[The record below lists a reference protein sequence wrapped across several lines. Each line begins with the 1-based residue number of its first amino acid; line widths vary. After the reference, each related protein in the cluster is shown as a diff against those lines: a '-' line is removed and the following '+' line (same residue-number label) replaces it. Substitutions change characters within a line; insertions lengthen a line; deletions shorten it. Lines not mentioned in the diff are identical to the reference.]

1 MTLLFLILLVV
12 GWLGYFFYPFTD
24 ANVKW
29 QGKNRTKAF
38 TRHLRALS
46 GKKSEFDSSSSMN
59 SKRLLLDQP
68 RSSYEAGLRR
78 RKIAITLTVIS
89 LAAFISVPATG
100 VAGWTMLFIANIL
113 LLPLLCVSA
122 HWRHR
127 SAEQEMRSL
136 ILNHEPPTGTSA
148 HTNIRISAQQ
158 AVIR

>member
-12 GWLGYFFYPFTD
+12 VWLGYFFYPFTD

-38 TRHLRALS
+38 TRHLSALS
-46 GKKSEFDSSSSMN
+46 GKNSDFDFSSSMN
-59 SKRLLLDQP
+59 SKRLLLDLP

-89 LAAFISVPATG
+89 LVAFISIPATG
-100 VAGWTMLFIANIL
+100 VAGWTMLFTANML
-113 LLPLLCVSA
+113 MLPLLCVSA

-136 ILNHEPPTGTSA
+136 ILNHEPSTSTSG
-148 HTNIRISAQQ
+148 HSNIRISA
-158 AVIR
+158 

>member
-12 GWLGYFFYPFTD
+12 VWLGYFFYPFTD

-38 TRHLRALS
+38 TRHLSALS
-46 GKKSEFDSSSSMN
+46 GKNSDFDFSSSMN
-59 SKRLLLDQP
+59 GKHLLLDLP

-78 RKIAITLTVIS
+78 RKIAMILTVIS
-89 LAAFISVPATG
+89 LVAFISIPATG
-100 VAGWTMLFIANIL
+100 VAGWTMLFTTNML
-113 LLPLLCVSA
+113 MLPLLCVSA

-136 ILNHEPPTGTSA
+136 ILNHEPSTRTSG
-148 HTNIRISAQQ
+148 HSNIRISA
-158 AVIR
+158 